1 MINNIIYLV
10 SLFSHSKRKS
20 FCREASTVRASVLLK
35 FDVAKLRGE
44 SRENKKMAST
54 NHLHKALSDKQLQKG
69 ILYNELRENKY
80 DMTGHS
86 GNLYKQKA

>member
-1 MINNIIYLV
+1 
-10 SLFSHSKRKS
+10 
-20 FCREASTVRASVLLK
+20 
-35 FDVAKLRGE
+35 
-44 SRENKKMAST
+44 MAST
-54 NHLHKALSDKQLQKG
+54 NHLHKVLSDKQLQKG

>member
-1 MINNIIYLV
+1 MINNRYI
-10 SLFSHSKRKS
+10 LFLLSHPRSRS
-20 FCREASTVRASVLLK
+20 FHREASTIQPSAFLK
-35 FDVAKLRGE
+35 FDVAKLGWE
-44 SRENKKMAST
+44 TRENKKMAST

>member
-1 MINNIIYLV
+1 
-10 SLFSHSKRKS
+10 
-20 FCREASTVRASVLLK
+20 
-35 FDVAKLRGE
+35 
-44 SRENKKMAST
+44 MAPT

>member
-1 MINNIIYLV
+1 MYIRFL
-10 SLFSHSKRKS
+10 LSHPRSRS
-20 FCREASTVRASVLLK
+20 FHREASTIQPSAFLK
-35 FDVAKLRGE
+35 FDVAKLGRE
-44 SRENKKMAST
+44 TRENKKMAST